1 MPNIDRREFL
11 KLLGKAAVVG
21 ATIGTV
27 ERMQAW
33 ANAKDKA
40 ARDLGI
46 ETKQK
51 EWKDAGVKTFV
62 YNPETGKADI
72 EVKEAAFYG
81 SEWWK
86 NNVDYVRSHLAHRE
100 VELINLQPSP

>member
-1 MPNIDRREFL
+1 MLAQLRTYTINKGMMDQWL
-11 KLLGKAAVVG
+11 KFFNTEIAPRVIAVG
-21 ATIGTV
+21 MGITTV
-27 ERMQAW
+27 AVNYE
-33 ANAKDKA
+33 N
-40 ARDLGI
+40 
-46 ETKQK
+46 TKFI
-51 EWKDAGVKTFV
+51 WIRTFE
-62 YNPETGKADI
+62 NEADI